1 MEMKSG
7 GIPNVGFHDSWKR
20 TESHQLSPTQEQVD
34 TYIRALEWQALLEDF
49 GMAPRRAEE
58 HRAAGRGRRAF
69 VFSSFFFG
77 GLMALALTCF
87 AWLFQVIYEGLK

>member
-7 GIPNVGFHDSWKR
+7 GIPNGGFRNGWER
-20 TESHQLSPTQEQVD
+20 TESYQPSPTQEQVD
-34 TYIRALEWQALLEDF
+34 AYIRSLEWQALLEDI
-49 GMAPRRAEE
+49 GIPPRHAEK
-58 HRAAGRGRRAF
+58 HRAAGRGHGAF
-69 VFSSFFFG
+69 VFSSFFW